1 MMSKMTKSRLIDAI
15 ADGTQLPKADVR
27 AVIERLAI
35 IGYKELH
42 QCGEFVIPGMVKMS
56 VVSKPPTEA
65 RIGVNPF
72 TKAPMKF
79 AAKPARKFV
88 KASPLKVAKDVFA
101 A

>member
-1 MMSKMTKSRLIDAI
+1 MSKMTKSQLIASI

-27 AVIERLAI
+27 AVIEHLAI
-35 IGYKELH
+35 VGYKELH
-42 QCGEFVIPGMVKMS
+42 DCGEFVIPGMVKMS
-56 VVSKPPTEA
+56 IVNKPPTEA

-79 AAKPARKFV
+79 AAKPARKSV

-101 A
+101 G